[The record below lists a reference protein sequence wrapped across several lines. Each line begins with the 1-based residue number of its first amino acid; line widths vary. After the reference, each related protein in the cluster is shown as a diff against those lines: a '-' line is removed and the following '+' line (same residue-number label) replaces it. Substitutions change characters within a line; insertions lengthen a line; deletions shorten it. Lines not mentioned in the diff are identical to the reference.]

1 MREQPMETMFGRIV
15 DVAPLTGRIDKFRI
29 AAQIG
34 DTLDMSGAACASG
47 RVTHNCVIRARP
59 ARLTRD
65 I

>member
-1 MREQPMETMFGRIV
+1 MKTMFGRIV
-15 DVAPLTGRIDKFRI
+15 DLAPLTGRIDKFRS

-34 DTLDMSGAACASG
+34 DTLGLSGAACASG
-47 RVTHNCVIRARP
+47 RVTHICVIRARS

>member
-1 MREQPMETMFGRIV
+1 METMFGRIV

-34 DTLDMSGAACASG
+34 DTLGLSGAACASASG
-47 RVTHNCVIRARP
+47 RVTHICVIRARS

>member
-1 MREQPMETMFGRIV
+1 METMF
-15 DVAPLTGRIDKFRI
+15 GRIDKFRI

-34 DTLDMSGAACASG
+34 DTLGPSGAACASG
-47 RVTHNCVIRARP
+47 RVTHICVIRARS